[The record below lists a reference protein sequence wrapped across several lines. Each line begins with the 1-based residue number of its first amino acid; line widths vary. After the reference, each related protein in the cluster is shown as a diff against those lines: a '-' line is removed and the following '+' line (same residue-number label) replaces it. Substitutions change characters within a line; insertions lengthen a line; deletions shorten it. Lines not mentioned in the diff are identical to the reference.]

1 LNIYINKKESI
12 KTLNQMKLIWLFLF
26 MILNC
31 LCIVST
37 ELITEINCPPGT
49 RREPNV
55 FNPGSPDV
63 CIPEGALQ

>member
-1 LNIYINKKESI
+1 
-12 KTLNQMKLIWLFLF
+12 MKLILLFLF

-37 ELITEINCPPGT
+37 KLITEINCPPGT

-63 CIPEGALQ
+63 CIPEGAVQWSIILWSNKKRKYNI